1 VNFLSEQVS
10 EGMKKTDKTEVVS
23 TLHERF
29 ARARIAIVT
38 ECAGMPVNQVNELRK
53 KLRQARAQMHVV
65 KNTLAIRALG
75 ETPLVPLQPLFKGQS
90 ALVIGY
96 DDPVMPA
103 KVIRDFIKAEK
114 CEKSLQVKGAILDG
128 EELDP
133 VRLAAV
139 ADLPSKSD
147 LLAMLLSAFQ
157 GPIRGFVGVLGQIV
171 RSIVAVLAAIQENK
185 MQKGEGEM
193 SATETKMSKEDFI
206 KAIEGLSVLEL
217 SDLVK
222 GLEDRF
228 GVTAAA
234 PVAVAAAVSGAAAPA
249 AEEKTEFDVVLTGTA
264 ADKKIQAI
272 KVVREITG
280 LGLKEAKDL
289 VEGVPKAVKEGASKE
304 EAEVIQKKLQDVG
317 ATVEVK

>member
-1 VNFLSEQVS
+1 
-10 EGMKKTDKTEVVS
+10 MKKTDKTEVVS
-23 TLHERF
+23 ALHERF

-38 ECAGMPVNQVNELRK
+38 ECVGVPVNQINDLRK
-53 KLRQARAQMHVV
+53 KLRQAQAHMHIV

-75 ETPLVPLQPLFKGQS
+75 ETSLSPLGPLFSGQS

-96 DDPVMPA
+96 DDPVLPA
-103 KVIRDFIKAEK
+103 KVLRDFIKAEK
-114 CEKSLQVKGAILDG
+114 CEKRLQIKGAVLDG
-128 EELDP
+128 DELDP
-133 VRLAAV
+133 ARLSLV
-139 ADLPSKSD
+139 ADLPSKPE

-157 GPIRGFVGVLGQIV
+157 GPIRGFVGALGQIV
-171 RSIVAVLAAIQENK
+171 RSIVAVLAAIQESK
-185 MQKGEGEM
+185 TQKGEGEM
-193 SATETKMSKEDFI
+193 STAEVKMSKEDFI

-234 PVAVAAAVSGAAAPA
+234 PVGVAVAAPGAAAVV
-249 AEEKTEFDVVLTGTA
+249 EEKTEFDVILTATA
-264 ADKKIQAI
+264 GDKKIQAI

-304 EAEVIQKKLQDVG
+304 EAEAIQKKLQDVG

>member
-1 VNFLSEQVS
+1 
-10 EGMKKTDKTEVVS
+10 MKKTDKTEIVS

-38 ECAGMPVNQVNELRK
+38 ECAGMPVNQVNDLRK
-53 KLRQARAQMHVV
+53 KLRQAQAHMHVV

-75 ETPLVPLQPLFKGQS
+75 ETSLVPLQPLFKGQS

-96 DDPVMPA
+96 DDPVLPA

-114 CEKSLQVKGAILDG
+114 CEKSLQVKGAVLDG

-133 VRLAAV
+133 ARLSSV
-139 ADLPSKSD
+139 ADLPSKSE

-157 GPIRGFVGVLGQIV
+157 GPIRGFVGALGQIV

-185 MQKGEGEM
+185 TQKGEGEM

-234 PVAVAAAVSGAAAPA
+234 PVGVAAAAPAAAAPA
-249 AEEKTEFDVVLTGTA
+249 AEEKTEFDVVLVGTA

-304 EAEVIQKKLQDVG
+304 EAEAIQKKLQDVG

>member
-1 VNFLSEQVS
+1 
-10 EGMKKTDKTEVVS
+10 MKKTDKTEVVS
-23 TLHERF
+23 ALHERF

-38 ECAGMPVNQVNELRK
+38 ECVGMPVNQINDLRK
-53 KLRQARAQMHVV
+53 KLRQAQAHMHVV

-75 ETPLVPLQPLFKGQS
+75 ETPLGPLEPLFSGQS

-96 DDPVMPA
+96 DDPVLPA

-114 CEKSLQVKGAILDG
+114 CEKRLQIKGAVLDG
-128 EELDP
+128 DELDP
-133 VRLAAV
+133 ARLLLV
-139 ADLPSKSD
+139 ADLPSKPE

-157 GPIRGFVGVLGQIV
+157 GPIRGFVGALGQIV

-185 MQKGEGEM
+185 MQKGEAEM
-193 SATETKMSKEDFI
+193 SATEVKMSKEDFI

-234 PVAVAAAVSGAAAPA
+234 PVGVAVADPGAGAAAV
-249 AEEKTEFDVVLTGTA
+249 EEKTEFDVVLTATA
-264 ADKKIQAI
+264 GDKKIQAI

-289 VEGVPKAVKEGASKE
+289 VEGVPKPVKEGASKE
-304 EAEVIQKKLQDVG
+304 EAEAIQKKLQDVG
-317 ATVEVK
+317 ATVEIK

>member
-1 VNFLSEQVS
+1 
-10 EGMKKTDKTEVVS
+10 MKKTDKTEVVAA
-23 TLHERF
+23 LHDRF
-29 ARARIAIVT
+29 SRARIAIVT
-38 ECAGMPVNQVNELRK
+38 ECAGMPVNQVNDLRK
-53 KLRQARAQMHVV
+53 KLRQAQANLYVV
-65 KNTLAIRALG
+65 KNTLAVRAIGNTSLL
-75 ETPLVPLQPLFKGQS
+75 PLEPLFKGQS
-90 ALVIGY
+90 VLVLGY
-96 DDPVMPA
+96 DDPVLPT

-114 CEKSLQVKGAILDG
+114 CEKRLQIKGGVLDG

-133 VRLAAV
+133 VRLSSV
-139 ADLPSKSD
+139 ADLPSKSE

-157 GPIRGFVGVLGQIV
+157 GPIRGFVGALGQIV

-185 MQKGEGEM
+185 TQKGEQEM
-193 SATETKMSKEDFI
+193 GTTEAKMSKEDFI

-234 PVAVAAAVSGAAAPA
+234 PVGVVAAAPGAAAPA
-249 AEEKTEFDVVLTGTA
+249 VEEKTEFDVVLTA
-264 ADKKIQAI
+264 APADKKIQAI

-304 EAEVIQKKLQDVG
+304 EAEAIQKKLQEVG

>member
-53 KLRQARAQMHVV
+53 KLRQAQAQMHVV

-75 ETPLVPLQPLFKGQS
+75 QTPLVPLQPLFKGQS

-234 PVAVAAAVSGAAAPA
+234 PVAVAAAVSGAAAPV

-272 KVVREITG
+272 KVVREITS

>member
-1 VNFLSEQVS
+1 
-10 EGMKKTDKTEVVS
+10 MKKTEKTEVVS
-23 TLHERF
+23 ALHDRF

-38 ECAGMPVNQVNELRK
+38 ECAGMPVNQVNDLRK
-53 KLRQARAQMHVV
+53 KLRQAQAHMHVV
-65 KNTLAIRALG
+65 KNTLAVRAIG
-75 ETPLVPLQPLFKGQS
+75 DTPLVPLLSLFKGQS
-90 ALVIGY
+90 VLVIGY
-96 DDPVMPA
+96 DDPVLPT
-103 KVIRDFIKAEK
+103 KVIRDFIRAEK
-114 CEKSLQVKGAILDG
+114 CEKNLQIKGAVLDG

-133 VRLAAV
+133 SRLSSV
-139 ADLPSKSD
+139 ADLPSKSE

-157 GPIRGFVGVLGQIV
+157 GPIRGFVGALGQIV

-185 MQKGEGEM
+185 TQKGEGEM

-234 PVAVAAAVSGAAAPA
+234 PVGVVAAAPGAAAPA
-249 AEEKTEFDVVLTGTA
+249 AEEKTEFDVVLTGA
-264 ADKKIQAI
+264 PADKKIQAI

-289 VEGVPKAVKEGASKE
+289 VEGVPKAVKEGATKE
-304 EAEVIQKKLQDVG
+304 EAEAIQKKLQDVG

>member
-1 VNFLSEQVS
+1 
-10 EGMKKTDKTEVVS
+10 MKKTDKTEVVAA
-23 TLHERF
+23 LHDRF
-29 ARARIAIVT
+29 SRARIAIVT
-38 ECAGMPVNQVNELRK
+38 ECAGMPVNQVNDLRK
-53 KLRQARAQMHVV
+53 KLRQAQAHLHVV
-65 KNTLAIRALG
+65 KNTLAVRAIGDTSLL
-75 ETPLVPLQPLFKGQS
+75 PLEPLLKGQS
-90 ALVIGY
+90 VLVLGY
-96 DDPVMPA
+96 DDPVLPA

-114 CEKSLQVKGAILDG
+114 CEKSLQVKGGVLDG

-133 VRLAAV
+133 ARLSSV
-139 ADLPSKSD
+139 ADLPSKPE

-157 GPIRGFVGVLGQIV
+157 GPIRGFVGALGQIV

-185 MQKGEGEM
+185 TQKGEQEM

-234 PVAVAAAVSGAAAPA
+234 PVGVAAAAPGAAAPA
-249 AEEKTEFDVVLTGTA
+249 AEEKTEFDVVLTA
-264 ADKKIQAI
+264 APADKKIQAI

-304 EAEVIQKKLQDVG
+304 EAEAIQKKLQEVG

>member
-1 VNFLSEQVS
+1 
-10 EGMKKTDKTEVVS
+10 MKKTDKTEVVS
-23 TLHERF
+23 VMHERF
-29 ARARIAIVT
+29 ARARIAIVS
-38 ECAGMPVNQVNELRK
+38 ECAGMPVNQVNDLRK
-53 KLRQARAQMHVV
+53 KLRQAQAHMHVV
-65 KNTLAIRALG
+65 KNTLAVRAIG
-75 ETPLVPLQPLFKGQS
+75 NTPLVPLQPFFKGQS
-90 ALVIGY
+90 VLVIGY
-96 DDPVMPA
+96 DDPVLPT
-103 KVIRDFIKAEK
+103 KVIRDFIRAEK
-114 CEKSLQVKGAILDG
+114 CEDKLQIRGAVLDG

-133 VRLAAV
+133 VRLSSV
-139 ADLPSKSD
+139 ADLPSKAE
-147 LLAMLLSAFQ
+147 LLSMLLSAFQ
-157 GPIRGFVGVLGQIV
+157 GPIRGFVGVLGQVV

-185 MQKGEGEM
+185 TQKGEGEM

-222 GLEDRF
+222 GLEERF

-234 PVAVAAAVSGAAAPA
+234 PVGVMAAAPGAAAPA
-249 AEEKTEFDVVLTGTA
+249 AEEKTEFDVILTGA
-264 ADKKIQAI
+264 PADKKIQAI

-304 EAEVIQKKLQDVG
+304 EAEAIQKKLQEVG

>member
-1 VNFLSEQVS
+1 
-10 EGMKKTDKTEVVS
+10 MKKTDKIEVVS
-23 TLHERF
+23 ALHERF

-38 ECAGMPVNQVNELRK
+38 ECAGMPVNQVNDLRK
-53 KLRQARAQMHVV
+53 KLRQAQAHMHVV
-65 KNTLAIRALG
+65 KNTLAVRAIG
-75 ETPLVPLQPLFKGQS
+75 NTPLVPLQPLFKGQS
-90 ALVIGY
+90 VLVIGY
-96 DDPVMPA
+96 DDPVLPT
-103 KVIRDFIKAEK
+103 KVIRDFIRAEK
-114 CEKSLQVKGAILDG
+114 CEKNLQIKGAVLDG

-133 VRLAAV
+133 SRLSSV
-139 ADLPSKSD
+139 ADLPSKSE

-185 MQKGEGEM
+185 TQKGEGEM
-193 SATETKMSKEDFI
+193 SATKTKMSKEDFI
-206 KAIEGLSVLEL
+206 KAIEDLSVLEL

-234 PVAVAAAVSGAAAPA
+234 PVGVVAAAPGAAAPA
-249 AEEKTEFDVVLTGTA
+249 AEEKTEFDVVLTGA
-264 ADKKIQAI
+264 PADKKIQAI

-304 EAEVIQKKLQDVG
+304 EAEAIQKKLQDVG

>member
-1 VNFLSEQVS
+1 
-10 EGMKKTDKTEVVS
+10 MKKTDKTEVVS
-23 TLHERF
+23 ALHERF

-38 ECAGMPVNQVNELRK
+38 ECAGMPVNQVNDLRK
-53 KLRQARAQMHVV
+53 KLRQAQAHLHVV
-65 KNTLAIRALG
+65 KNTLAVRAICD
-75 ETPLVPLQPLFKGQS
+75 TPLVPLQPFFKGQS
-90 ALVIGY
+90 VLVIGY
-96 DDPVMPA
+96 DDPVLPT
-103 KVIRDFIKAEK
+103 KVIRDFIRAEK
-114 CEKSLQVKGAILDG
+114 CEKKLQVKGAVLDG

-133 VRLAAV
+133 IRLSSV
-139 ADLPSKSD
+139 ADLPSKSE

-157 GPIRGFVGVLGQIV
+157 GPIRGFVGALGQIV

-185 MQKGEGEM
+185 TQKGEGEM

-234 PVAVAAAVSGAAAPA
+234 PVGVVAAAPGAAAPA
-249 AEEKTEFDVVLTGTA
+249 AEEKTEFDVVLTGA
-264 ADKKIQAI
+264 PADKKIQAI

-304 EAEVIQKKLQDVG
+304 EAEAIQKKLQDVG

>member
-1 VNFLSEQVS
+1 
-10 EGMKKTDKTEVVS
+10 MKKTDKTEVVS
-23 TLHERF
+23 ALRERF
-29 ARARIAIVT
+29 SRARIAIVT
-38 ECAGMPVNQVNELRK
+38 ECVGMPVNQINDLRK
-53 KLRQARAQMHVV
+53 KLRQAQAHMHVV
-65 KNTLAIRALG
+65 KNTLAIRAIG
-75 ETPLVPLQPLFKGQS
+75 ETPLGPLESLFSGQS

-96 DDPVMPA
+96 DDPVLPA

-114 CEKSLQVKGAILDG
+114 CEKRLQVKGAILDG
-128 EELDP
+128 DELGP
-133 VRLAAV
+133 AQLSLV
-139 ADLPSKSD
+139 ADLPSKPE

-157 GPIRGFVGVLGQIV
+157 GPIRGFVGALGQIV
-171 RSIVAVLAAIQENK
+171 RSIVAVLAAIQESK
-185 MQKGEGEM
+185 TQKGEGEM
-193 SATETKMSKEDFI
+193 SATEVKMSKEDFI

-234 PVAVAAAVSGAAAPA
+234 PVGVAVAAPSAAVA
-249 AEEKTEFDVVLTGTA
+249 AEEKTEFDVILTATA

>member
-1 VNFLSEQVS
+1 
-10 EGMKKTDKTEVVS
+10 MKKTDKTEVVS
-23 TLHERF
+23 ALHERF

-38 ECAGMPVNQVNELRK
+38 ECAGMPVNQVNDLRK
-53 KLRQARAQMHVV
+53 KLRQAQAHMHVV
-65 KNTLAIRALG
+65 KNTLAVRALG
-75 ETPLVPLQPLFKGQS
+75 DTPLLPLQSLFKGQS
-90 ALVIGY
+90 VLVIGY
-96 DDPVMPA
+96 DDPVLPA
-103 KVIRDFIKAEK
+103 KVVKDFIKAEK
-114 CEKSLQVKGAILDG
+114 CEKKLQIKGAVLDG

-133 VRLAAV
+133 ARLSSV
-139 ADLPSKSD
+139 ADLPSKPE
-147 LLAMLLSAFQ
+147 LLAMLLSAVQ
-157 GPIRGFVGVLGQIV
+157 GPIRGFVGALGQIV
-171 RSIVAVLAAIQENK
+171 RSIVGVLAAIQENK
-185 MQKGEGEM
+185 TQKGEGEM

-234 PVAVAAAVSGAAAPA
+234 PVGAAAAAPGAAAPA
-249 AEEKTEFDVVLTGTA
+249 AEEKTEFDVVLTGAA

-304 EAEVIQKKLQDVG
+304 EAAEIQKKLEAVG

>member
-1 VNFLSEQVS
+1 
-10 EGMKKTDKTEVVS
+10 MKKTDKTEVVS
-23 TLHERF
+23 IMHERF

-38 ECAGMPVNQVNELRK
+38 ECAGMPVNQVNDLRK
-53 KLRQARAQMHVV
+53 KLRQAHAQMHVV
-65 KNTLAIRALG
+65 KNTLAVRAIG
-75 ETPLVPLQPLFKGQS
+75 DTPLVPLRSLFNGQS
-90 ALVIGY
+90 VLVIGY
-96 DDPVMPA
+96 DDPVLPT
-103 KVIRDFIKAEK
+103 KVIRDFIRAEK
-114 CEKSLQVKGAILDG
+114 CEAKLQIKGAVLDG

-133 VRLAAV
+133 IRLSSV
-139 ADLPSKSD
+139 ADLPSKSE
-147 LLAMLLSAFQ
+147 LLSMLLSAFQ
-157 GPIRGFVGVLGQIV
+157 GPIRGFVGVLGQVV

-185 MQKGEGEM
+185 TQKGEGEM
-193 SATETKMSKEDFI
+193 SVTETKMSKEDFI
-206 KAIEGLSVLEL
+206 KAIEGLSVLEV

-234 PVAVAAAVSGAAAPA
+234 PVGVVAAAPGAAAPA
-249 AEEKTEFDVVLTGTA
+249 AEEKTEFDVILTGA
-264 ADKKIQAI
+264 PADKKIQAI

-304 EAEVIQKKLQDVG
+304 EAEAIQKKLQEVG

>member
-1 VNFLSEQVS
+1 
-10 EGMKKTDKTEVVS
+10 MKKTDKTEVVS
-23 TLHERF
+23 TLHKRF
-29 ARARIAIVT
+29 ARARVAIVT

-53 KLRQARAQMHVV
+53 KLRQAQAQMHVV

-96 DDPVMPA
+96 DDPVLPA

-114 CEKSLQVKGAILDG
+114 CEKSLQVKGAVLDG

-133 VRLAAV
+133 ARLASV

-185 MQKGEGEM
+185 TQKGEGEM

-234 PVAVAAAVSGAAAPA
+234 PVAVAAAVSGAAAPVV
-249 AEEKTEFDVVLTGTA
+249 EEKTEFDVVLTATA

-304 EAEVIQKKLQDVG
+304 EAEAIQKKLQDVG

>member
-1 VNFLSEQVS
+1 
-10 EGMKKTDKTEVVS
+10 MKKTDKTEVVS
-23 TLHERF
+23 TLHKRF

-53 KLRQARAQMHVV
+53 KLRQAQAQMHVV

-96 DDPVMPA
+96 DDPVLPA

-114 CEKSLQVKGAILDG
+114 CEKSLQVKGAVLDG

-133 VRLAAV
+133 ARLSSV

-157 GPIRGFVGVLGQIV
+157 GPIRGFVGALGQIV

-185 MQKGEGEM
+185 TQKGEGEM

-304 EAEVIQKKLQDVG
+304 EAETIQKKLQDVG

>member
-1 VNFLSEQVS
+1 
-10 EGMKKTDKTEVVS
+10 MKKTDKTEVVS
-23 TLHERF
+23 ALHERF

-38 ECAGMPVNQVNELRK
+38 ECVGMPVNQINDLRK
-53 KLRQARAQMHVV
+53 KLRQAQAHMHVV

-75 ETPLVPLQPLFKGQS
+75 ETPLGPLEPLFSGQS

-96 DDPVMPA
+96 DDPVLPA

-114 CEKSLQVKGAILDG
+114 CEKRLQIKGAVLDG
-128 EELDP
+128 DELDP
-133 VRLAAV
+133 ARLSLV
-139 ADLPSKSD
+139 ADLPSKPE

-157 GPIRGFVGVLGQIV
+157 GPIRGFVGALGQIV

-185 MQKGEGEM
+185 MQKGEAEM
-193 SATETKMSKEDFI
+193 SATEVKMSKEDFI

-234 PVAVAAAVSGAAAPA
+234 PVGVAVAAPGAAAEA
-249 AEEKTEFDVVLTGTA
+249 VEEKTEFDVVLTATA
-264 ADKKIQAI
+264 GDKKIQAI

-289 VEGVPKAVKEGASKE
+289 VEGVPKPVKEGASKE
-304 EAEVIQKKLQDVG
+304 EAEAIQKKLQDVG
-317 ATVEVK
+317 ATVEIK

>member
-1 VNFLSEQVS
+1 
-10 EGMKKTDKTEVVS
+10 
-23 TLHERF
+23 
-29 ARARIAIVT
+29 
-38 ECAGMPVNQVNELRK
+38 MPVNQVNDFRK
-53 KLRQARAQMHVV
+53 KLRQAKAHLHVV
-65 KNTLAIRALG
+65 KNTLAVRAIG
-75 ETPLVPLQPLFKGQS
+75 GTSLVPLQPFFRGQS

-96 DDPVMPA
+96 DDPVLPA
-103 KVIRDFIKAEK
+103 KVIRDFIKSEK
-114 CEKSLQVKGAILDG
+114 CEEKLQLKGAILDG
-128 EELDP
+128 VELDP
-133 VRLAAV
+133 ARLSTV
-139 ADLPSKSD
+139 ADLPSKQE
-147 LLAMLLSAFQ
+147 LLSMLLSAFQ

-185 MQKGEGEM
+185 TQKGEGEM

-206 KAIEGLSVLEL
+206 KAIEGMSVLEL

-234 PVAVAAAVSGAAAPA
+234 PVGVMAAAVGAAGAAPA
-249 AEEKTEFDVVLTGTA
+249 AEEKTEFTVVLGGA
-264 ADKKIQAI
+264 PADKKIQVI

-289 VEGVPKAVKEGASKE
+289 VEAAPKPVKEGVSKE
-304 EAEVIQKKLQDVG
+304 ESETIKKKLQDVG

>member
-1 VNFLSEQVS
+1 
-10 EGMKKTDKTEVVS
+10 MKKTDKSEVVS
-23 TLHERF
+23 TLHDRF
-29 ARARIAIVT
+29 ARARIAIVS
-38 ECAGMPVNQVNELRK
+38 ECAGMPVNQVNNLRK
-53 KLRQARAQMHVV
+53 KLRSAQANMHVV

-75 ETPLVPLQPLFKGQS
+75 DTPLLPLEPLFKGQS
-90 ALVIGY
+90 VLVIGY
-96 DDPVMPA
+96 DDPVLPT
-103 KVIRDFIKAEK
+103 KVMRDFIKAEK
-114 CEKSLQVKGAILDG
+114 CEKSLQIKGAVLDG

-133 VRLAAV
+133 IRLSSV
-139 ADLPSKSD
+139 ADLPSKAE
-147 LLAMLLSAFQ
+147 LLSMLLSAFQ
-157 GPIRGFVGVLGQIV
+157 GPIRGFVGALGQII
-171 RSIVAVLAAIQENK
+171 RSIVGVLAAIQENK
-185 MQKGEGEM
+185 TQKGEGEM

-234 PVAVAAAVSGAAAPA
+234 PVGVMAAAPGAAAPA
-249 AEEKTEFDVVLTGTA
+249 AEEKTEFDVILTGA
-264 ADKKIQAI
+264 PADKKIQAI

-289 VEGVPKAVKEGASKE
+289 VEGVPKPVKEGASKE
-304 EAEVIQKKLQDVG
+304 EADAIQKKLQDVG

>member
-1 VNFLSEQVS
+1 
-10 EGMKKTDKTEVVS
+10 MKKTDKTEVVS
-23 TLHERF
+23 TLHKRF

-53 KLRQARAQMHVV
+53 KLRQAQAQMHVV

-96 DDPVMPA
+96 DDPVLPA

-114 CEKSLQVKGAILDG
+114 CEKSLQVKGAVLDG

-133 VRLAAV
+133 ARLSSV

-157 GPIRGFVGVLGQIV
+157 GPIRGFVGALGQIV

-185 MQKGEGEM
+185 TQKGEGEM

-304 EAEVIQKKLQDVG
+304 EAEAIQKKLQDVG
-317 ATVEVK
+317 ATVEMK